1 MAKRAKKPADE
12 QTVTIKKEETYILRG
27 DEKLTEDEI
36 VSLLEGDIPD
46 KILGLEPDDVTI
58 KNTKVF

>member
-36 VSLLEGDIPD
+36 VSLLEGDIPE